1 MLRSKKSRLVISL
14 IAACLLWV
22 YEVGEV
28 DPTISETYHSIPIK
42 YSNEQSLND
51 RKLAVTARMN
61 KKMSV
66 TLKGRRS
73 VIEDIKSGDLKAK
86 VELSD
91 ATEGK
96 NSLKIKLDIPGSV
109 TVARKSDSRAT
120 VKVEK
125 QRAAQKKINVSYL
138 GEYKSGEEPTTLSID
153 PEAVSVI
160 GARSIVNKVAY
171 VRATVRKEDIEE
183 GKHVTKSSLLAVDS
197 DGRKVDCIRLSQ
209 DEANVKSV
217 LYNTKTV
224 NLEVP
229 VIDHSTDGITR
240 TTDATKSITV
250 KGSAKKL
257 KKVTK
262 ILTDPV
268 DITYIYRD
276 TTIDLEPIL
285 PNGVLTA
292 NESENLILKVSIE
305 TTQESKQFSFS
316 GDEITLNGLS
326 KDLEAKVGAKRI
338 EVTVV
343 GTNSQLKKIKKKDL
357 TLSVNLAKLEEGTHS
372 VPLATACSKKCRNI
386 RPSIAY
392 VNIKLQKKNGRTE

>member
-1 MLRSKKSRLVISL
+1 MLSSKKSRLIISL
-14 IAACLLWV
+14 IAACLLWL

-28 DPTISETYHSIPIK
+28 DPTITESFHNIQVK

-51 RKLAVTARMN
+51 RKLAVTSKIN
-61 KKMSV
+61 KKIAV
-66 TLKGRRS
+66 TLKGKRS
-73 VIEDIKSGDLKAK
+73 VIEAVKSGDVKASID
-86 VELSD
+86 LSD

-96 NSLKIKLDIPGSV
+96 NSLKIKLDIPDNVSV
-109 TVARKSDSRAT
+109 SRRSDSRLA

-125 QRAAQKKINVSYL
+125 LLTDQKKINVSYL
-138 GEYKSGEEPTTLSID
+138 GEYKSSEEPTTLSIE
-153 PEAVSVI
+153 PEAVSVK
-160 GARSIVNKVAY
+160 GAKSVVNKVAY

-197 DGRKVDCIRLSQ
+197 DGRKVDNIQLSQ
-209 DEANVKSV
+209 DEADIKSV

-240 TTDATKSITV
+240 TTEATKSITV

-257 KKVTK
+257 KKISK
-262 ILTDPV
+262 IEADPI
-268 DITYIYRD
+268 DITYIYKD
-276 TTIDLEPIL
+276 TSVDINPIL
-285 PNGVLTA
+285 PDGILTA
-292 NESENLILKVSIE
+292 NESENLVLKVAIE

-316 GDEITLNGLS
+316 GDEITLNGLG
-326 KDLEAKVGAKRI
+326 KGLKAKLEAKDI

-343 GTNSQLKKIKKKDL
+343 GTSSQLKKIKKKNL

-372 VPLATACSKKCRNI
+372 VPLETSCSKKCKNI
-386 RPSIAY
+386 RTSVAHIN
-392 VNIKLQKKNGRTE
+392 VKLQKKD